1 MSCSFPIH
9 LFVILETMITWCDI
23 FIHFSIVYI
32 FTLSHSW
39 FTVDSYSYNSYLPF
53 TCKDYLNYYPYLSYY
68 LLLLLT
74 IPGSCD
80 QDPVISIFHIHG
92 ISKCMTGIFSQVTIH
107 DSIQYSVI
115 IDTIKRDLENT
126 TLNISQSHLIA
137 KKKLKDL
144 TMAQNDLRTSISL
157 INHTMGLYLNKKQ
170 VIFFTIYTEEIL
182 EWHRI
187 TTIHC
192 KSFTTII
199 IKHSAGSINVFW
211 WIKHESSQGT
221 PTLNQV
227 SNLHRILLLPD
238 KTWRKPKW
246 NMGTTQL

>member
-1 MSCSFPIH
+1 MRCSFSIH
-9 LFVILETMITWCDI
+9 LFVILETMITWCDF

-137 KKKLKDL
+137 KKKTQGFNDGAKWLTDFNISYKPHNGIVLKQETGNFFHNIHRRD
-144 TMAQNDLRTSISL
+144 T
-157 INHTMGLYLNKKQ
+157 GL
-170 VIFFTIYTEEIL
+170 
-182 EWHRI
+182 
-187 TTIHC
+187 
-192 KSFTTII
+192 
-199 IKHSAGSINVFW
+199 A
-211 WIKHESSQGT
+211 
-221 PTLNQV
+221 
-227 SNLHRILLLPD
+227 
-238 KTWRKPKW
+238 
-246 NMGTTQL
+246 